1 MDKESF
7 GELYQT
13 HYKKLFMVAYGYVQS
28 PTLAEEIVHEVFL
41 ILWKKREEIQFLSS
55 PGAYLYKSI
64 VNASL
69 NLLKSEKRKKDIE
82 QVYLERSSKVQS
94 FEDLEKWERM
104 VKSLEN
110 ALETLP
116 PQCKKVI
123 MLSKIHG
130 MKQKEISEY
139 LDISIKTVK
148 NHTTYGYGKL
158 REILKKD
165 DLLILFILLSSNNMN
180 RNYALKRTG

>member
-7 GELYQT
+7 EELYKT
-13 HYKKLFMVAYGYVQS
+13 HYKKLFMVAFGYVQS
-28 PTLAEEIVHEVFL
+28 TPLAEEIVHEVFL
-41 ILWKKREEIQFLSS
+41 NVWKKREEIQFRSNQ
-55 PGAYLYKSI
+55 GAYLYKSI
-64 VNASL
+64 VNTSL
-69 NLLKSEKRKKDIE
+69 NFLKKEKQTRNLE
-82 QVYLERSSKVQS
+82 QNYFENNPHLQS

-104 VKSLEN
+104 IRNLEK

-123 MLSKIHG
+123 MLSKIKG
-130 MKQKEISEY
+130 MKQKEIAEY

-148 NHTTYGYGKL
+148 NHTSYGYEKL

-165 DLLILFILLSSNNMN
+165 NLLILFLLLSSNTVHND
-180 RNYALKRTG
+180 YES